1 MLAYFAEQKT
11 RIMDFLE
18 QYFHAKKDSY
28 SAGNQWGGDTVRRLL
43 EFTSRGKMIRGG
55 LVIMSESF
63 FNENPSADA
72 VKAAGALEIF
82 QSAFLIHD
90 DIMDGDLYR
99 RGEKTVFNQYTAMSR
114 DEGIADPERMGES
127 LGICAGDL
135 AFFAGFDILTAMEA
149 DPALKNRLISLC
161 AEEYFKV
168 GLAQMNDVYLGG
180 SGREFTE
187 EDILNVYRYKTARY
201 TFSLPFMIGAL
212 LGGADTE
219 TMKKLESIG
228 EMMGIIFQIK
238 DDELGIFS
246 SDGELGKPVGSD
258 IREKKKTIFY
268 HYIMETARNRGDKKI
283 LAALEGIF
291 GNPDIGRDEIETV
304 REYVKTSGVMERADG
319 KIAQYSRDI
328 VHMIKNTNLNKK
340 STVLLETLLKYSIE
354 RLM

>member
-1 MLAYFAEQKT
+1 MLAYFAEQKK
-11 RIMDFLE
+11 RITDFLE
-18 QYFHAKKDSY
+18 QYFQLKRDSY
-28 SAGNQWGGDTVRRLL
+28 SAGNRWGEDTARRLL

-55 LVIMSESF
+55 LVILSESF
-63 FNENPSADA
+63 FSEVSSADA

-114 DEGIADPERMGES
+114 DEGIAAPERMGES

-135 AFFAGFDILTAMEA
+135 AFFAGFDILTSMEA

-201 TFSLPFMIGAL
+201 TFSLPFMIGAIL
-212 LGGADTE
+212 SGADTE
-219 TMKKLESIG
+219 TMKNLESIG
-228 EMMGIIFQIK
+228 EIMGIIFQIK

-246 SDGELGKPVGSD
+246 SDSELGKPVGSD
-258 IREKKKTIFY
+258 IRENKKTIY
-268 HYIMETARNRGDKKI
+268 YYYIMETARNREDK
-283 LAALEGIF
+283 AVLERLERIF
-291 GNPDIGRDEIETV
+291 GNPDIGRDEIEFV
-304 REYVKTSGVMERADG
+304 REFVTAAGIRERADG

-328 VHMIKNTNLNKK
+328 EQAINSTNLNKK
-340 STVLLETLLKYSIE
+340 STGLLETLLKYSIE
-354 RLM
+354 RRM